1 MQKEKFCSLL
11 LPSMCFSLVTDTS
24 NDPPVDK
31 RHMHIHALPT
41 SSFLDC
47 YIYLS
52 LLRGEKIKR
61 LTTHPSVSAPRPAAF
76 FFFSP
81 SMSWITHTVTKWQA
95 ETPGESHFLPAEL
108 LCPSLWTGTM
118 ISELRLIW
126 SCTMGSK
133 EALAVDFS
141 WWKIRCIVSNWLI
154 KGPSSQKIYLF
165 NSRYLWISNLS

>member
-76 FFFSP
+76 FFFPPLDVLNNTHCDKVTSRNSRRITLP
-81 SMSWITHTVTKWQA
+81 SCWATVPIIVDRHNDLWA
-95 ETPGESHFLPAEL
+95 
-108 LCPSLWTGTM
+108 PSD
-118 ISELRLIW
+118 LILYH
-126 SCTMGSK
+126 G
-133 EALAVDFS
+133 
-141 WWKIRCIVSNWLI
+141 I
-154 KGPSSQKIYLF
+154 KGSTCCRLQLVKDKMHSFKLTNQRSIFPE
-165 NSRYLWISNLS
+165 NLPI